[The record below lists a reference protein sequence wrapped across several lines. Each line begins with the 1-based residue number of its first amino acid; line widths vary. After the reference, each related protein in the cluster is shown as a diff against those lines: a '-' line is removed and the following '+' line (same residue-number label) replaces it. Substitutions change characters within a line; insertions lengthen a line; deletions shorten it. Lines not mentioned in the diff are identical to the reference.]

1 MHFRN
6 SVLNKQFA
14 EESTDYDFINTDS
27 LKTSRLRN
35 IFIQGN
41 RHILGKLKDSRERHT
56 EHSAEWFLLN
66 GKIELAPVGATVVS
80 ESNMIFIIKYMLDTS
95 VFLLKLTYIYTY
107 FYLMSNKLTNIMVN
121 HLNMESKQYELEWIG
136 HVGVRNE
143 N

>member
-14 EESTDYDFINTDS
+14 EESTDCDFINTDF
-27 LKTSRLRN
+27 LKTSIL

-41 RHILGKLKDSRERHT
+41 RHILGKLKNSRERHT

-66 GKIELAPVGATVVS
+66 GKIELAPVGTTAVS
-80 ESNMIFIIKYMLDTS
+80 ESNMIFIVKYMLDTS

-107 FYLMSNKLTNIMVN
+107 FYLIFNKLTSIMVN
-121 HLNMESKQYELEWIG
+121 QLNMETKHYELEWIS

>member
-14 EESTDYDFINTDS
+14 EESTDCDFINTDF
-27 LKTSRLRN
+27 LKTSIL
-35 IFIQGN
+35 IFLQGN

-66 GKIELAPVGATVVS
+66 GKIELAPVGTTAVS
-80 ESNMIFIIKYMLDTS
+80 ESNMIFIVKYMLDTS

-107 FYLMSNKLTNIMVN
+107 FYLIFNKLTSIMVN
-121 HLNMESKQYELEWIG
+121 QLNMETKHYELEWIC

>member
-14 EESTDYDFINTDS
+14 EESTDCDFINTDF
-27 LKTSRLRN
+27 LKTSIL
-35 IFIQGN
+35 IFLQGN

-66 GKIELAPVGATVVS
+66 GKIELAPVGTTAVS
-80 ESNMIFIIKYMLDTS
+80 ESNMIFIVKYMLDTS
-95 VFLLKLTYIYTY
+95 VLLLKLTYIYTY
-107 FYLMSNKLTNIMVN
+107 FYLIFNKLTSIMVN
-121 HLNMESKQYELEWIG
+121 QLNMETKHYELEWIC

>member
-14 EESTDYDFINTDS
+14 EESTDCDFINTDF
-27 LKTSRLRN
+27 LKTSIL
-35 IFIQGN
+35 IFLQGN

-66 GKIELAPVGATVVS
+66 GKIELAPVGTTAVS
-80 ESNMIFIIKYMLDTS
+80 ESNMIFIVKYMLDTS

-107 FYLMSNKLTNIMVN
+107 FYLIFNKLTSIMVN
-121 HLNMESKQYELEWIG
+121 QLKMETKHYELEWIC